1 MATVTLEVR
10 YNSSTVSRTWY
21 EEECLQELANIID
34 DVERKIHELGK
45 TGGKGQNFIN
55 ICRELSA
62 WIDNTKE
69 KYYGCFQG
77 VFLDLYSNTE
87 KSVKESLQKCNIPDK
102 GVKFTQVH
110 KDVGNSKKQMEG
122 SEAQNADCNKERT
135 PKIKKCQTLTQNK
148 KESHKDGD
156 LGHQEGRGQNIAN
169 HEIRQTKGENT
180 LDPLP
185 NTIPENIPKG
195 TVKETNYGESSSS
208 GALHT
213 EVTDPK
219 EDLNAGNSEPAK
231 GSDTL
236 RGSSL
241 EGTKYNPDTSDEI
254 RTDNLMSANPEST
267 YSSDPIVISPNTFH
281 NSVTDKYR
289 SVVGSLHAGQAESEI
304 KLPSTGYSKPAE
316 DLETAGPSESSTQ
329 HLSTVI
335 GEAGTQVPPA
345 LVDTDTSAE
354 SQVAGANNE
363 RSELSLD
370 RNKMEGS
377 QNVRQNSPS
386 LVITLYNENDL
397 NAGLDSQ
404 EEDIS
409 SEDKNLNLFDD
420 GPGGISPNIIISI
433 ILGILTFFILLFFL
447 IKCTSIWSECIKKK
461 KKKDEIEKE
470 LDINTY
476 LLQND
481 DEDKIHLPFVPTEY
495 SPYENIF
502 DIFERKIYIFTQ
514 NYILYA

>member
-21 EEECLQELANIID
+21 EGECLQELAKAIE
-34 DVERKIHELGK
+34 DVERKFDELDK
-45 TGGKGQNFIN
+45 TGGEGQRFMS
-55 ICRELSA
+55 ICKELST

-69 KYYGCFQG
+69 KCDACLQD
-77 VFLDLYSNTE
+77 VFLDLYSKTE
-87 KSVKESLQKCNIPDK
+87 KSVTESLQKCNRSDK
-102 GVKFTQVH
+102 GVKFTHVH
-110 KDVGNSKKQMEG
+110 KEVGNSKNQMEG
-122 SEAQNADCNKERT
+122 SEAQNGDCNKERN
-135 PKIKKCQTLTQNK
+135 PQIKKCQTLTQNK

-169 HEIRQTKGENT
+169 HEIRQTKGENA

-195 TVKETNYGESSSS
+195 TVKETNYGVSSSS

-213 EVTDPK
+213 EVTGPK
-219 EDLNAGNSEPAK
+219 EDLKADNTEPAQ

-241 EGTKYNPDTSDEI
+241 EGTKYKPGASGEI
-254 RTDNLMSANPEST
+254 RTGNLMYTNPESA

-281 NSVTDKYR
+281 NSVTDKYL
-289 SVVGSLHAGQAESEI
+289 SSVGSLLARQAESEI
-304 KLPSTGYSKPAE
+304 KQPSTKYSRSGE
-316 DLETAGPSESSTQ
+316 DLETAGPSDPSVQ
-329 HLSTVI
+329 HPSTVR
-335 GEAGTQVPPA
+335 GETGIQVPPA
-345 LVDTDTSAE
+345 VGDTYRNVE
-354 SQVAGANNE
+354 SQVAGANSE
-363 RSELSLD
+363 RSELLLD
-370 RNKMEGS
+370 SNKMEGS
-377 QNVRQNSPS
+377 QNFRQDSP
-386 LVITLYNENDL
+386 LVITLYNETDL
-397 NAGLDSQ
+397 DAGLDSR
-404 EEDIS
+404 EEDIG

-433 ILGILTFFILLFFL
+433 ILGIITFFILLFFL

-502 DIFERKIYIFTQ
+502 DI
-514 NYILYA
+514 